1 MLFKHLDID
10 KAERENGN
18 TETREKIV
26 EILTLFEIKKLK
38 YLPYII
44 DQVNV
49 NKVYKML
56 SNPVLFTKPN
66 PTKPNH

>member
-49 NKVYKML
+49 N
-56 SNPVLFTKPN
+56 
-66 PTKPNH
+66 